1 VEAKEALQDDGA
13 GQSKLFLRIVGTT
26 DNYNIAYDGESVKKK
41 IASDLKKE
49 VQELKEAFKNKG
61 TKEKKELE
69 LEQDEYF
76 DW

>member
-1 VEAKEALQDDGA
+1 
-13 GQSKLFLRIVGTT
+13 VGTT
-26 DNYNIAYDGESVKKK
+26 DDYKIIYDTESVKKK

-49 VQELKEAFKNKG
+49 VKELKDAFKNKG

-69 LEQDEYF
+69 LEEEEYF